1 MGHRESGERAECKW
15 VGYRRVGFCNALGEG
30 TSPLRGPL
38 SRLIV
43 LGAVYHETNIAT

>member
-1 MGHRESGERAECKW
+1 MRNVNGWVIGELILQRIGRGNLAP
-15 VGYRRVGFCNALGEG
+15 
-30 TSPLRGPL
+30 TGPL